1 MIFLEEGRPL
11 KMSPST
17 EPTVA
22 DRLSYVDRLKAE
34 ARQFA
39 AKIKHRNREYRR
51 TRAMA
56 ALMVAEAIGVPY
68 SEEKLRKS
76 GCPYMRIDGTP
87 AYRDA
92 DLHALA
98 ESILDRAL
106 KRGQTVPLS
115 AVAQPAAPAGRQ
127 HQSAPQPRGKAEPAL

>member
-1 MIFLEEGRPL
+1 MP
-11 KMSPST
+11 PNV

-22 DRLSYVDRLKAE
+22 ERLSAFDKVKAE
-34 ARQFA
+34 AQRFA
-39 AKIKHRNREYRR
+39 DKIKHRNREYRR

-76 GCPYMRIDGTP
+76 GCPYLGVDRTP
-87 AYRDA
+87 LYRDP

-98 ESILDRAL
+98 ESILNRAL
-106 KRGQTVPLS
+106 KRGD
-115 AVAQPAAPAGRQ
+115 AA
-127 HQSAPQPRGKAEPAL
+127 

>member
-1 MIFLEEGRPL
+1 
-11 KMSPST
+11 MSLST

-22 DRLSYVDRLKAE
+22 ERLAYVDRLKAE

-39 AKIKHRNREYRR
+39 DKIKHRNREYRR

-76 GCPYMRIDGTP
+76 GAHTSV
-87 AYRDA
+87 
-92 DLHALA
+92 LTALRLIA
-98 ESILDRAL
+98 TRTCISWRRAFSI
-106 KRGQTVPLS
+106 
-115 AVAQPAAPAGRQ
+115 AP
-127 HQSAPQPRGKAEPAL
+127 